1 MEKILAN
8 EDTKG
13 NLSLPHTNNSHT
25 TISKYKHSSIKSAK
39 DLYAL
44 SPKKAEMAIKH
55 TKRCLESLILRERQI
70 YSPMRYHLTSVRM
83 TVSKNPQQ

>member
-13 NLSLPHTNNSHT
+13 NLSPTHTNNSYRA
-25 TISKYKHSSIKSAK
+25 IQKNKQASKKSQI
-39 DLYAL
+39 YTHI

>member
-13 NLSLPHTNNSHT
+13 NLSPTHTNNSYRA
-25 TISKYKHSSIKSAK
+25 IQKNKQSSKKSK
-39 DLYAL
+39 IYTHI

-55 TKRCLESLILRERQI
+55 TKRCLESLNLRERQI

>member
-44 SPKKAEMAIKH
+44 SPKKAW
-55 TKRCLESLILRERQI
+55 RW
-70 YSPMRYHLTSVRM
+70 P
-83 TVSKNPQQ
+83 